1 MRRYRTVIVL
11 ILLVVVPLAGA
22 ILAARFLLPGS
33 TPQPPAVTANPAP
46 APAPK
51 AKTHQVLA
59 AAREL
64 EVGTLIREE
73 DLTALDVGETDIR
86 GDHFTMEDVKSIGAL
101 RGHAVREALGAGA
114 PLTRTAVVGPGQRG
128 FLAAV
133 LRPGTRATTIQLGA
147 GTRHAGLIDPGDR
160 VDVILTAKL
169 RHAQEPERVFTR
181 TILEDVR
188 VVAVDRQVGIGAG
201 TGGDGEPLKR
211 AEIVTAT
218 LEVSPAQAG
227 LLALGEHEGKLSLTV
242 RPLVASVHPSEP
254 GQIVNLQGLLDL
266 PVPEYVE
273 EPGDEVGTADPPVE
287 TEPVLP
293 VPPAPKTVRVI
304 RGSEVKDE
312 EFEGEPVSLS
322 DVNPLS
328 EFAPP
333 EDAEPGAPRLK

>member
-1 MRRYRTVIVL
+1 MRRYRTVIIL
-11 ILLVVVPLAGA
+11 ILLVVVPVAGA

-33 TPQPPAVTANPAP
+33 TPQPPAVTAKPAS

-51 AKTHQVLA
+51 AKTRRVLA

-64 EVGTLIREE
+64 EIGTLIREE

-86 GDHFTMEDVKSIGAL
+86 GDHFTMKDVKSIGAL

-147 GTRHAGLIDPGDR
+147 GARHAGLIDPGDR
-160 VDVILTAKL
+160 VDVILTATL
-169 RHAQEPERVFTR
+169 RLAKAPERVFTR

-188 VVAVDRQVGIGAG
+188 VVAVDSQVGIGVE
-201 TGGDGEPLKR
+201 TGKDGKPLKR
-211 AEIVTAT
+211 TGIGTAT

-227 LLALGEHEGKLSLTV
+227 LLALGEHEGKLSLAV
-242 RPLVASVHPSEP
+242 RPLAASVDPSEP
-254 GQIVNLQGLLDL
+254 GQIVNLEELLDL

-273 EPGDEVGTADPPVE
+273 EPGDKAGTAGPPAE

-293 VPPAPKTVRVI
+293 PPPPPKTVRVI
-304 RGSEVKDE
+304 RGSNVAVEKFD
-312 EFEGEPVSLS
+312 GEPVSLS
-322 DVNPLS
+322 DENLLS
-328 EFAPP
+328 EPAPS
-333 EDAEPGAPRLK
+333 EDAKPAAPRSK